1 MDGAEVAR
9 ERGVWALALGQT
21 LAYAA
26 LFYLFAALVR
36 PWQQALGWDKA
47 ALAAGPTLAL
57 LIAAVLAP
65 LAGRLVDR
73 GHGPAALTVGAAL
86 GGGALI
92 WLSQVESHA
101 TYLLA
106 WGVIGVANAAALYEV
121 CFAFLISRIGP
132 DARSAILRVTL
143 VAGFASTISF
153 PAGAALEAWLGWRG
167 AVLVAAAVVLGA
179 VVPLHAWGARL
190 ILRGTP
196 PPEAPL
202 SGARASFASTL
213 RRRGFARLAAIFALV
228 GLNHWMV
235 VSFLVPIFVEQGAL
249 PANAVLAAATVG
261 PAQVAGRL
269 VLLRFEAR
277 IGNVAVAWVTVGAM
291 LVAALVLGAIGLSP
305 WLVFAYTTI
314 QGAAMGVM
322 TILRPVLIAEVL
334 GRGDYGAV
342 AGIVQMPALLA
353 AALAPALA
361 AFILDGLGLG
371 ALIATS
377 VILVGLAL
385 GTFATL
391 VVQPP
396 QDG

>member
-1 MDGAEVAR
+1 
-9 ERGVWALALGQT
+9 
-21 LAYAA
+21 
-26 LFYLFAALVR
+26 
-36 PWQQALGWDKA
+36 
-47 ALAAGPTLAL
+47 
-57 LIAAVLAP
+57 
-65 LAGRLVDR
+65 
-73 GHGPAALTVGAAL
+73 
-86 GGGALI
+86 
-92 WLSQVESHA
+92 
-101 TYLLA
+101 
-106 WGVIGVANAAALYEV
+106 
-121 CFAFLISRIGP
+121 
-132 DARSAILRVTL
+132 
-143 VAGFASTISF
+143 
-153 PAGAALEAWLGWRG
+153 
-167 AVLVAAAVVLGA
+167 
-179 VVPLHAWGARL
+179 
-190 ILRGTP
+190 
-196 PPEAPL
+196 
-202 SGARASFASTL
+202 
-213 RRRGFARLAAIFALV
+213 
-228 GLNHWMV
+228 
-235 VSFLVPIFVEQGAL
+235 
-249 PANAVLAAATVG
+249 
-261 PAQVAGRL
+261 
-269 VLLRFEAR
+269 
-277 IGNVAVAWVTVGAM
+277 M